1 MGIVKIKLMK
11 NLFCKTCMYIVFM
24 IMISADLQK
33 YFFNFIFNDFI
44 QGLHCLV
51 IALMGRFSFC
61 FFATFI
67 FFTIDFPPL
76 EIIGLEGKK
85 MQVCQHQ

>member
-11 NLFCKTCMYIVFM
+11 NLFCKTCMYIIFM

-44 QGLHCLV
+44 QGLHCIGNSSEGSLHFLFFCNLY
-51 IALMGRFSFC
+51 IFYNRFSS
-61 FFATFI
+61 T
-67 FFTIDFPPL
+67 
-76 EIIGLEGKK
+76 
-85 MQVCQHQ
+85 